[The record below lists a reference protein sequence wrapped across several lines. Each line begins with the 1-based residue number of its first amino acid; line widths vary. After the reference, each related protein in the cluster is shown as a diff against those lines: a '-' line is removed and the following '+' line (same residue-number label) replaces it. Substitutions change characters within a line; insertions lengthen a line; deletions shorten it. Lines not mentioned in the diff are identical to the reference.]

1 MSGATFTTERSPTLS
16 CVRAAR
22 DGKVYACD
30 RKNDRIR
37 VFQKDGKFLQEAFV
51 SKTTLGEGSVWD
63 IAFSADAQQRFLY
76 VADGTDQTVW
86 IIRRE
91 TLETI
96 AALGSAGRYPGQFFG
111 VASIAVDSKGNLYTG
126 ETGEGK
132 RLQKFVYKGPAPVVG
147 GR

>member
-1 MSGATFTTERSPTLS
+1 MKEYAVTAHALRRRTNANARPTAGAISARPFSPGGSLS

-96 AALGSAGRYPGQFFG
+96 ATQA
-111 VASIAVDSKGNLYTG
+111 
-126 ETGEGK
+126 
-132 RLQKFVYKGPAPVVG
+132 
-147 GR
+147 